1 MNKQFFHFR
10 HKQQKKVFQGSSFH
24 GQISGKESIRIV
36 PIGGSGNVT
45 KTCLHMSFGMMDLF
59 AIFYSVD
66 CGIGFPDAD
75 MYGVDLV
82 IPDTRYLADKKQYIR
97 DLYLLMDMM
106 TI

>member
-45 KTCLHMSFGMMDLF
+45 KNMF
-59 AIFYSVD
+59 AYELRYDGLVRDILLVD

-75 MYGVDLV
+75 MLGVDLV
-82 IPDTRYLADKKQYIR
+82 IPDIDR
-97 DLYLLMDMM
+97 
-106 TI
+106 

>member
-1 MNKQFFHFR
+1 MMKQFFKKRFNP
-10 HKQQKKVFQGSSFH
+10 QKKVFQGSSFH
-24 GQISGKESIRIV
+24 GKQTGKESIRII

-45 KTCLHMSFGMMDLF
+45 KNMF
-59 AIFYSVD
+59 AYELRYDGLVRDILLVD

-97 DLYLLMDMM
+97 GLVFTHGHDD
-106 TI
+106 